1 MVKVAC
7 SLAAVLLLVSSGA
20 AYSRSQASPTTLV
33 LAKGEIFAFAQDG
46 NQIAWASYGTGDRSD
61 CARQVRIGLL
71 GSKQQKLVTKR
82 TGPTCNSRD
91 RFRSGI
97 YEDMPVFALA
107 GERALWAM
115 EGFKV
120 TKETYIG
127 YQYPVAVSHSGTRDV
142 ALKSY
147 EHDPSKEDGDVLV
160 GISGDSSTLVYGV
173 TTVGGSPNCR
183 DDDTCVISGG
193 GVFRVVGTSEVAVP
207 GAPPPAMLAASGNS
221 VAIVVAERVLDWSDV
236 LSGLPA
242 HVTVI
247 DAVTGASIGSFSPKE
262 RPTAIAFAPSVV
274 AVLESIVS
282 GTKAGAQIE
291 FYTPAGALLRTVAVP
306 LWPTGLSTTNT
317 RAVFRVGK
325 SIRTVSVATGEITT
339 VATAATAPIGLSI
352 EGTRV
357 AWAENIKIHGIER
370 GRIRAITIR

>member
-97 YEDMPVFALA
+97 YDDMPVFALA
-107 GERALWAM
+107 GERALWTM

-120 TKETYIG
+120 TKGIYVS
-127 YQYPVAVSHSGTRDV
+127 YQYPVAASYSGTRDV
-142 ALKSY
+142 GLKSY
-147 EHDPSKEDGDVLV
+147 ENDPSKEDDDVLV

-173 TTVGGSPNCR
+173 TTVGGSPNCL

-274 AVLESIVS
+274 AVLESVS
-282 GTKAGAQIE
+282 GTNAGAQIE
-291 FYTPAGALLRTVAVP
+291 FYTPAGVLLRTVAVQH
-306 LWPTGLSTTNT
+306 WPTDLSTTDT

-339 VATAATAPIGLSI
+339 VATAAATPIGLSI
-352 EGTRV
+352 EGKRV
-357 AWAENIKIHGIER
+357 AWAENVKIHGVLR
-370 GRIRAITIR
+370 GRIRAITVR

>member
-91 RFRSGI
+91 RFRSGF

-107 GERALWAM
+107 GERALWTM

-120 TKETYIG
+120 TKGTYVS
-127 YQYPVAVSHSGTRDV
+127 YQNPVAASYSDTRDV
-142 ALKSY
+142 GLKSY
-147 EHDPSKEDGDVLV
+147 KNDPSKEAGDVLV

-183 DDDTCVISGG
+183 YDDTCVILDG

-207 GAPPPAMLAASGNS
+207 GAPPPAMLAASGNA
-221 VAIVVAERVLDWSDV
+221 VAIVVAERVRYWSDV

-274 AVLESIVS
+274 AVLESVS

-325 SIRTVSVATGEITT
+325 SIRTVSVATGDITT
-339 VATAATAPIGLSI
+339 VATAANAPIGLSI

-357 AWAENIKIHGIER
+357 AWAENVKIRGVYR
-370 GRIRAITIR
+370 GRIRAITVR